1 MDRFSFGPK
10 KKKVSSKE
18 EGVEKDEVNPEED
31 RPTID
36 PLALLPALF
45 GAAAGA
51 GKKEELRLTGIYGT
65 ITEERCLEAIY
76 SLHMLMISGRYDEL
90 KDPTDENS
98 PLIEVYDPID
108 FIVSS
113 YGGSAAEMFSVYD
126 TIREMKK
133 KCDIR
138 TIGLGKVM
146 SAGVLLLACGT
157 KGQRKIGAN
166 CRVMIHGVISGQHGH
181 LQDVENEF
189 EEAKL
194 TQEAYIKAL
203 AENSNMKPSYIKKL
217 IQRKTNVYLNASE
230 AVELGIAD
238 III

>member
-146 SAGVLLLACGT
+146 SAGVLLLACG
-157 KGQRKIGAN
+157 
-166 CRVMIHGVISGQHGH
+166 VISGQHGH

>member
-18 EGVEKDEVNPEED
+18 EDAEKEEKT
-31 RPTID
+31 PQEEKPLLD
-36 PLALLPALF
+36 PLKLLPALF
-45 GAAAGA
+45 GAPPG

-76 SLHMLMISGRYDEL
+76 SLHMLMSSGRYDDLE
-90 KDPTDENS
+90 DPSDENS
-98 PLIEVYDPID
+98 PIIEKYDPID
-108 FIVSS
+108 FIISS

-126 TIREMKK
+126 TIGEMKK
-133 KCDIR
+133 KCEVR

-157 KGQRKIGAN
+157 KGKRKIGAN

-181 LQDVENEF
+181 LHDVENEF

-203 AENSNMKPSYIKKL
+203 AANSNMKPSYIKKL

>member
-1 MDRFSFGPK
+1 MKKMSFGPSK
-10 KKKVSSKE
+10 KKKSKKE
-18 EGVEKDEVNPEED
+18 EEEIDESEKQEGP
-31 RPTID
+31 D
-36 PLALLPALF
+36 PLDLIPALF
-45 GAAAGA
+45 GLGSPEG
-51 GKKEELRLTGIYGT
+51 GKKEELRLTGIYGA
-65 ITEERCLEAIY
+65 INEERCLEAIY
-76 SLHMLMISGRYDEL
+76 SLHMLYLSGKYTEL
-90 KDPTDENS
+90 LDPSDSDS
-98 PLIEVYDPID
+98 PKVEKYDPID
-108 FIVSS
+108 FVVSS

-126 TIREMKK
+126 TIRDMKK
-133 KCDIR
+133 KCEIR

-157 KGQRKIGAN
+157 KGTRKIGAN

-181 LQDVENEF
+181 LHDVENEF

-194 TQEAYIKAL
+194 TQESYVKAL

-217 IQRKTNVYLNASE
+217 IQRKTNVYLNAQE